1 MEAMGFDENN
11 MTSCVGVTAPT
22 PPPGVSHEGR
32 KVVHSYGKEG
42 LMVDRVVGRKFG
54 SDRRM

>member
-22 PPPGVSHEGR
+22 PPPGVSHEER
-32 KVVHSYGKEG
+32 KAVQLWE
-42 LMVDRVVGRKFG
+42 REFG
-54 SDRRM
+54 GAKSSR